1 MKETSVEFLKLLFN
15 EGEQICVSDCKG
27 GYHSISQ
34 DLDKNIVLVSPN
46 EEKEPRA
53 IKEDD
58 INLIAIN
65 PIQGWRRDE
74 NVTAFR
80 TFLVEVDDG
89 SLPQQLNYI
98 KDMGMPY
105 SACVFSGNKSLHF
118 AITLDQDLPTYDLYY
133 DVAEWILN
141 IMDKADRVTKN
152 PSRSIR
158 FPNNRRKDGKKLL
171 QALVEIKGR
180 VKYTE
185 LAKWL
190 QKYPQHNPAEK
201 RKYKKN
207 TTTKTIGGIPA
218 WVLIKLREGIDES
231 KGRNNEWFSI
241 AMELAK
247 VGYTDEEMIE
257 SFSQFFIPERDF
269 SQREWETI
277 MKSAYKRY
285 LRQK

>member
-34 DLDKNIVLVSPN
+34 DLDKNIVLVSPK

-201 RKYKKN
+201 RKYKKH

>member
-1 MKETSVEFLKLLFN
+1 MKFLKLLFN
-15 EGEQICVSDCKG
+15 EGEEICVSDCKG

-34 DLDKNIVLVSPN
+34 DLDKDIVLVSP
-46 EEKEPRA
+46 KEDKMPRA

-65 PIQGWRRDE
+65 PIKGWRRDE

-89 SLPQQLNYI
+89 NLPQQLNYI

-118 AITLDQDLPTYDLYY
+118 AITLDQDLPTYELYY

-141 IMDKADRVTKN
+141 IMDQADPMTKN

-171 QALVEIKGR
+171 QAMVEIKDR
-180 VKYTE
+180 VKYTD

-190 QKYPQHNPAEK
+190 QQYPQHNPAEK
-201 RKYKKN
+201 RKHKKV
-207 TTTKTIGGIPA
+207 TSTKNIGGIPA
-218 WVLIKLREGIDES
+218 WVLIKLKEGIDES
-231 KGRNNEWFSI
+231 RGRNNEWFSI

-247 VGYTDEEMIE
+247 AGYTDDQMVEYTQE
-257 SFSQFFIPERDF
+257 FFTPERDF
-269 SQREWETI
+269 GQREWETI
-277 MKSAYKRY
+277 MRSAYKRY
-285 LRQK
+285 LRQV

>member
-1 MKETSVEFLKLLFN
+1 MKESSMEFLKLLFN

-34 DLDKNIVLVSPN
+34 DLDKEIVLVSP
-46 EEKEPRA
+46 KEDKMPRT

-65 PIQGWRRDE
+65 PINGWRRDD

-89 SLPQQLNYI
+89 ELPEQLAYI
-98 KDMGMPY
+98 KNMKMPF

-118 AITLDQDLPTYDLYY
+118 AITLDQDLPTYELYY

-141 IMDKADRVTKN
+141 IMNKADPMTKN

-158 FPNNRRKDGKKLL
+158 FPNNKRKDGRKLT
-171 QALVEIKGR
+171 QALVEMNGR
-180 VKYTE
+180 VKYTD

-190 QKYPQHNPAEK
+190 QQYPEHNPAEI
-201 RKYKKN
+201 RKHKKV
-207 TTTKTIGGIPA
+207 TSTKNIGGIPA
-218 WVLIKLREGIDES
+218 WVLLKLREGIDES
-231 KGRNNEWFSI
+231 RGRNNEWFSI

-247 VGYTDEEMIE
+247 AGYTDDQMVEYTQE
-257 SFSQFFIPERDF
+257 FFTPERDF
-269 SQREWETI
+269 GQREWETI
-277 MKSAYKRY
+277 MRSAYKRY
-285 LRQK
+285 LRQL